1 MNINTD
7 ANQTI
12 DKFSGLNGET
22 QDTSVLNS
30 LFSINFKSEEISSD
44 NNIIDKEYL
53 FDEDDIKILDN
64 IFHIIPDFQNKKN
77 NLPDLDKIKN
87 TIKLDENLS
96 PTEKN
101 KILDLIKLDLTNLK
115 EIKLDLSS
123 SKSFKNLL
131 SEKSLKIS
139 DNLTENTK
147 LLNNKKNN
155 TNFKNLK
162 NINDVKFNQQGIS
175 IKDQEKL
182 VYVQKQELGAK
193 DQKGSCQQVYAAS
206 LFRNAACLPASIHRS
221 LCRRPPA
228 KL

>member
-30 LFSINFKSEEISSD
+30 LFSINFKNEEISSD

-53 FDEDDIKILDN
+53 FDEDDIKILDY

-115 EIKLDLSS
+115 EIKLDLST

-131 SEKSLKIS
+131 SEKSLKFP

-182 VYVQKQELGAK
+182 VYVQKQELGARSK
-193 DQKGSCQQVYAAS
+193 GIFFKGSNFFIC
-206 LFRNAACLPASIHRS
+206 
-221 LCRRPPA
+221 
-228 KL
+228 